1 METPSVCSA
10 VRKGCDLDLQLNKK
24 FAVVGGASQG
34 LGYAMAERL
43 AQEGVAVALVARH
56 LEPLQEACAGI
67 RAKTGATTVAIQAD
81 IRKAGDCQR
90 ILDEATAAFGRIDIL
105 VNNDGAPPLGEL
117 DQFDDVA
124 WDKAVQQNLMS
135 VVRLSRGALP
145 YMKQAG
151 MGRIIN
157 VTALTVLQPLP
168 RFGLSASTWAGVL
181 AYAKTLSLET
191 GRHGVT
197 VNSICPGRFATGR
210 VARTLAT
217 GDATTGSM
225 TPEQMTEMSKDWP
238 IPRLG
243 DPNELAALVAFLSSP
258 WAGYITGHVFHV
270 DGGRRASLV

>member
-1 METPSVCSA
+1 M
-10 VRKGCDLDLQLNKK
+10 DLQIHNR

-34 LGYAMAERL
+34 LGYAIAERL
-43 AQEGVAVALVARH
+43 AQEGAAVAMVARH
-56 LEPLQEACAGI
+56 LAPLQEACTAI
-67 RAKTGATTVAIQAD
+67 REKTGALTVPIQAD
-81 IRKAGDCQR
+81 IRKADDCGR
-90 ILDEATAAFGRIDIL
+90 ILQEAVAAFGRIDIL

-117 DQFDDVA
+117 EQFDDVA

-135 VVRLSRGALP
+135 VVRLSRGAVP

-168 RFGLSASTWAGVL
+168 GFGLSASTWAGVL
-181 AYAKTLSLET
+181 AYAKTLSLEA

-210 VARTLAT
+210 VARTFAT
-217 GDATTGSM
+217 GDAATGIL
-225 TPEQMTEMSKDWP
+225 TPEQMAQMSKDFP

-243 DPNELAALVAFLSSP
+243 DPAELAALVAFLCSP

-270 DGGRRASLV
+270 DGGRRASLI

>member
-1 METPSVCSA
+1 M
-10 VRKGCDLDLQLNKK
+10 DLQLENKC
-24 FAVVGGASQG
+24 AVVGGASQG
-34 LGYAMAERL
+34 LGYAIAERL
-43 AQEGVAVALVARH
+43 AEEGVAVALVARH
-56 LEPLQEACAGI
+56 LEPLQEACSSI
-67 RAKTGATTVAIQAD
+67 RAKTGVNTVAIQAD
-81 IRKAGDCQR
+81 IRKADDCKR
-90 ILDEATAAFGRIDIL
+90 ILEEAVAAFGRIDIL

-135 VVRLSRGALP
+135 VVRLSRGAMP

-157 VTALTVLQPLP
+157 VTALTVLQPLV

-210 VARTLAT
+210 VSRTYGT
-217 GDATTGSM
+217 GDAATGIM
-225 TPEQMTEMSKDWP
+225 TPEQMSEMSRDFP

-243 DPNELAALVAFLSSP
+243 DPAELAALVAFLCSA
-258 WAGYITGHVFHV
+258 WAGYITGHVFHI

>member
-1 METPSVCSA
+1 M
-10 VRKGCDLDLQLNKK
+10 DLQLKNK

-34 LGYAMAERL
+34 LGYAIAERL
-43 AQEGVAVALVARH
+43 AQEGAAVAMVARH
-56 LEPLQEACAGI
+56 LEPLQEACATI
-67 RAKTGATTVAIQAD
+67 REKTGAVTVAIQAD
-81 IRKAGDCQR
+81 IRKADDCAR
-90 ILDEATAAFGRIDIL
+90 ILAESVAAFGRIDIL

-117 DQFDDVA
+117 EEFDDVA

-135 VVRLSRGALP
+135 VVRLSRGAVP

-210 VARTLAT
+210 VARSLA
-217 GDATTGSM
+217 GGGAAAKL
-225 TPEQMTEMSKDWP
+225 TPEQMTELSKDFP

-243 DPNELAALVAFLSSP
+243 DPPELAALVAFLCSP

-270 DGGRRASLV
+270 DGGRRASLI